1 MDNNLL
7 LFSGNIIT
15 EMTFLNVGNIYLMAM
30 KRRHLPHFIKEKQG
44 KKEAIK
50 GGGNL
55 AHSKTHFD
63 DPKYLEW
70 AKSDQYSSFSC

>member
-1 MDNNLL
+1 MLGFTKAD
-7 LFSGNIIT
+7 T
-15 EMTFLNVGNIYLMAM
+15 
-30 KRRHLPHFIKEKQG
+30 
-44 KKEAIK
+44 K

-70 AKSDQYSSFSC
+70 AKSDQYSSFSR